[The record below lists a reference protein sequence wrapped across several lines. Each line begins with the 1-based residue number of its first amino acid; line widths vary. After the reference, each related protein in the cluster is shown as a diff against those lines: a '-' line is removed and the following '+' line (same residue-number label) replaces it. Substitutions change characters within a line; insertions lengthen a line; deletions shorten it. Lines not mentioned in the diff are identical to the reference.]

1 MWNTFGRI
9 KKNCRALKKD
19 KNKNSISNVVIEKV
33 YGALLL
39 YIDNTIDSQ
48 LLDLEAYFHTITHHK
63 SIGYYVVGNYVK
75 MYLADRESLDI
86 AGVSDI
92 RLKMLNEYMWKI

>member
-39 YIDNTIDSQ
+39 YIDNTIDS
-48 LLDLEAYFHTITHHK
+48 
-63 SIGYYVVGNYVK
+63 
-75 MYLADRESLDI
+75 
-86 AGVSDI
+86 
-92 RLKMLNEYMWKI
+92 